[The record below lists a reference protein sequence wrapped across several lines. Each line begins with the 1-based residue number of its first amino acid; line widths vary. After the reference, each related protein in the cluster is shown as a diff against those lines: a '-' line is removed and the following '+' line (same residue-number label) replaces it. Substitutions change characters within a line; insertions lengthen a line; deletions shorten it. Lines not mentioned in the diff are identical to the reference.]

1 MTSDLDI
8 YRTANVL
15 IREHGEDAALEA
27 AQRADAMLEGE
38 ANQFVRGWR
47 AAIRVAKAILLV
59 APQCPLRVNLRHPA
73 PCQFTSAFGG
83 KAGVG
88 GRGR

>member
-27 AQRADAMLEGE
+27 AQRAGT
-38 ANQFVRGWR
+38 
-47 AAIRVAKAILLV
+47 
-59 APQCPLRVNLRHPA
+59 C
-73 PCQFTSAFGG
+73 
-83 KAGVG
+83 
-88 GRGR
+88 

>member
-27 AQRADAMLEGE
+27 ALRADAMLEKG
-38 ANQFVRGWR
+38 GWTGSEFGNGCSR
-47 AAIRVAKAILLV
+47 RSRRL
-59 APQCPLRVNLRHPA
+59 
-73 PCQFTSAFGG
+73 GG
-83 KAGVG
+83 KN
-88 GRGR
+88 RGRARR

>member
-59 APQCPLRVNLRHPA
+59 APQCPLRVRNGPSA
-73 PCQFTSAFGG
+73 TPPGTSAIGG
-83 KAGVG
+83 
-88 GRGR
+88 

>member
-27 AQRADAMLEGE
+27 GTAR
-38 ANQFVRGWR
+38 R
-47 AAIRVAKAILLV
+47 
-59 APQCPLRVNLRHPA
+59 RHA
-73 PCQFTSAFGG
+73 
-83 KAGVG
+83 
-88 GRGR
+88 

>member
-27 AQRADAMLEGE
+27 AQCADAMPNLNSEWP
-38 ANQFVRGWR
+38 VGWG
-47 AAIRVAKAILLV
+47 
-59 APQCPLRVNLRHPA
+59 
-73 PCQFTSAFGG
+73 S
-83 KAGVG
+83 GVPSP
-88 GRGR
+88 

>member
-27 AQRADAMLEGE
+27 AQRADAMLEKG
-38 ANQFVRGWR
+38 
-47 AAIRVAKAILLV
+47 AIDGQRVWKRVLKAMKEIQREELGPEELL
-59 APQCPLRVNLRHPA
+59 Q
-73 PCQFTSAFGG
+73 
-83 KAGVG
+83 
-88 GRGR
+88 